1 MANDPFKQ
9 MWYARG
15 SDGAPGPDPNVFHNL
30 GLFGDG
36 FDAVF
41 AVALANYNLCHVIG
55 SMRKGQLN
63 LDISFSC
70 VYKF

>member
-55 SMRKGQLN
+55 SMRKG
-63 LDISFSC
+63 
-70 VYKF
+70 